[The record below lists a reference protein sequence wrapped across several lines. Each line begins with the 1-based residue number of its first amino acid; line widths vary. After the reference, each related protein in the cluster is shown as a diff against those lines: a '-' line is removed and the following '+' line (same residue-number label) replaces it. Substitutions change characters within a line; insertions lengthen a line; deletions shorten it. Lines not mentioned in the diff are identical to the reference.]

1 MTSIAD
7 LLRYVELSFGSYADF
22 SASAM
27 LPSDLEDA
35 EFALAHA
42 QHFASKWRKVDQ
54 FEQSNEPYWITD
66 PTTGQQI
73 GPYTATNGLSATVFE
88 NVTTRERVLAIRGT
102 DDAADVA
109 TDVVSVLTLGSPK
122 NQGQYQSLRTKVQE
136 WIANGT
142 LPQHFSVTGHS
153 LGGFLATGLALEFP
167 QNVDHAYLYNSPGLG
182 GLTNRPVLDQIA
194 RIYHITGGSYDPSK
208 FTSVR
213 ARPGTSL
220 ISGLGTQPS
229 PPILIEGEDHGGHLI
244 GTNHHSIKYL
254 DDSLA
259 VHDAFGRFAGEDPL
273 QTAGR
278 IIRGSSDREL
288 NKLEAALDA
297 LRITLQGGGVAR
309 TPEENRDELYRNL
322 YALTDS
328 AAYRS
333 VQAGATIAPIANQG
347 FESIAS
353 STRGPLAPLVALR
366 WLTPFQLNGAEA
378 QLAAAHPGLQASLAH
393 DASGS
398 AFCVAVESK
407 RVG

>member
-167 QNVDHAYLYNSPGLG
+167 QYVDHAYLYNSPGLG
-182 GLTNRPVLDQIA
+182 GLTNRPVLDSSGSRRH
-194 RIYHITGGSYDPSK
+194 RIRPGSTRSDSDSHSSA
-208 FTSVR
+208 SVR
-213 ARPGTSL
+213 
-220 ISGLGTQPS
+220 
-229 PPILIEGEDHGGHLI
+229 
-244 GTNHHSIKYL
+244 
-254 DDSLA
+254 
-259 VHDAFGRFAGEDPL
+259 
-273 QTAGR
+273 TAW
-278 IIRGSSDREL
+278 
-288 NKLEAALDA
+288 
-297 LRITLQGGGVAR
+297 
-309 TPEENRDELYRNL
+309 PENGCGCVLL
-322 YALTDS
+322 SHPATTLTDPRS
-328 AAYRS
+328 PNVLGLSDDCGQAYR
-333 VQAGATIAPIANQG
+333 
-347 FESIAS
+347 F
-353 STRGPLAPLVALR
+353 R
-366 WLTPFQLNGAEA
+366 
-378 QLAAAHPGLQASLAH
+378 
-393 DASGS
+393 
-398 AFCVAVESK
+398 
-407 RVG
+407 